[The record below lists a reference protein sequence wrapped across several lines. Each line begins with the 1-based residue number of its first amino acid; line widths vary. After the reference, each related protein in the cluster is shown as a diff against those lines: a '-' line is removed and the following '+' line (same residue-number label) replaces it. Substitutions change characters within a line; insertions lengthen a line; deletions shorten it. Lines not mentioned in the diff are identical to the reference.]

1 MTAARTGLDGTHRWT
16 QLTFVENDPL
26 DFDLDEWADVMER
39 TASTAVCISAGGYV
53 AYYPTKVPLHHRSA
67 YLGDRDLL
75 GEVVDLARSRGMAV
89 MARVDPHAVHRD
101 VVEQRPDWIARTE
114 DGELLEHWA
123 MPGIYLTDA
132 FGGYSWEL
140 TTEVLREI
148 ARDYDVDALFAN
160 RWQGHGPGYTAT
172 TAADFRAA
180 TGRALPTSKDPAGG
194 EAWATYRAW
203 RRSRLSDLVAHWDRA
218 VQEVA
223 PAVRFVPNLGSFT
236 AADLEPRVARAVPF
250 LLVDHQ
256 ARGDGEALWSAGR
269 DAKRVRALHP
279 GKPVGLIT
287 SVGPESHDFRW
298 KDSVNA
304 AVETTGWIV
313 DGFVHGAFP
322 WFTKFA
328 ARIPDPRWIPAVERG
343 FGLHRAVSAD
353 LGESRPVAEV
363 LVWDAD
369 ERGATT
375 PVRDAA
381 SGVYQALV
389 ELGVPFEYVGPG
401 SLAALSRPGVRLVVV
416 PEVPTLD
423 EAAADALR
431 AFAEGGGALL
441 LTGGGPDVVGG
452 GDGDGA
458 DVPGRG
464 PLVTALLGVDVVERR
479 GGIVRNNYVQREPR
493 GALQDGFGDARR
505 VVGGTRLVRFAV
517 PDGAGGLD
525 VSWRFVPD
533 HPDLPMEEVYP
544 RSEPTDPA
552 VLGGPVGAGRVD
564 VVGFN
569 LTELYWQAL
578 QADHL
583 TLLDNLVRRGLGGR
597 RAVELHGPGVL
608 DVATWAGDRSFT
620 VLAAN
625 LTDPMMMRGQRR
637 AVSPLA
643 GVRVVLD
650 VDRVGALAGST
661 VPQEPADAGPGA
673 GLRVEVLVGEVWERA
688 EATASGG
695 RIEVSLP
702 PVRELAAVR
711 LSW

>member
-1 MTAARTGLDGTHRWT
+1 MSAARTGLGGEHRWT
-16 QLTFVENDPL
+16 QLTFVENDPI
-26 DFDLDEWADVMER
+26 DFDLDAWADVMDR
-39 TASTAVCISAGGYV
+39 TASTAVCISAGGYI
-53 AYYPTKVPLHHRSA
+53 AYYPTKVPLHHRSV

-101 VVEQRPDWIARTE
+101 VVDQRPEWIARTE

-132 FGGYSWEL
+132 FGGYSWDL

-160 RWQGHGPGYTAT
+160 RWQGHGPGYTES
-172 TAADFRAA
+172 TAREFRAA
-180 TGRALPTSKDPAGG
+180 TGRDLPRAADPADG
-194 EAWATYRAW
+194 EAWAAYRAW

-218 VQEVA
+218 VQDVA

-256 ARGDGEALWSAGR
+256 ARGDGEALWAAGR

-328 ARIPDPRWIPAVERG
+328 ARIHDPRWIPAVERA
-343 FGLHRAVSAD
+343 FGLHRAVASVRGD
-353 LGESRPVAEV
+353 EVPVAEA

-369 ERGATT
+369 EHRGS
-375 PVRDAA
+375 PQVRDAG
-381 SGVYQALV
+381 SGVYQVLV

-401 SLAALSRPGVRLVVV
+401 SLSALTRPGVRLVVL
-416 PEVPTLD
+416 PEVPSLD
-423 EAAADALR
+423 AAAADALR
-431 AFAEGGGALL
+431 AFVEAGGSLL
-441 LTGGGPDVVGG
+441 LTGGGPDV
-452 GDGDGA
+452 A
-458 DVPGRG
+458 GRG
-464 PLVTALLGVDVVERR
+464 ALVTDLLGVDVAERR
-479 GGIVRNNYVQREPR
+479 AGIVRNNYVQREPG
-493 GALQDGFGDARR
+493 GAFQEGFDDALRI
-505 VVGGTRLVRFAV
+505 VGGTRLVRFG
-517 PDGAGGLD
+517 PLEGLQD
-525 VSWRFVPD
+525 RAAEVSWRFVPD

-544 RSEPTDPA
+544 RSAPTDPA
-552 VLGGPVGAGRVD
+552 VFGAPVGAGRID

-569 LTELYWQAL
+569 VAELYWQAL

-583 TLLDNLVRRGLGGR
+583 TLLGNLVRHGLGGR
-597 RAVELHGPGVL
+597 RSVEVHGPGVI
-608 DVATWAGDRSFT
+608 DVATWAGERAFT

-637 AVSPLA
+637 VVSPLA
-643 GVRVVLD
+643 GVRVV
-650 VDRVGALAGST
+650 VDLERVAALAGGA
-661 VPQEPADAGPGA
+661 VPDGGA
-673 GLRVEVLVGEVWERA
+673 VQVRALVGEDWADA
-688 EATASGG
+688 EASLSGH
-695 RIEVSLP
+695 RLDVPLP
-702 PVRELAAVR
+702 PVHELMA
-711 LSW
+711 LHLTW

>member
-1 MTAARTGLDGTHRWT
+1 MTAVRTRLDGEHRWT

-26 DFDLDEWADVMER
+26 DFDLDAWADVMER

-53 AYYPTKVPLHHRSA
+53 AYYPTKVPLHHRSV
-67 YLGDRDLL
+67 YLGDRDLF

-132 FGGYSWEL
+132 FGGYSQEL

-160 RWQGHGPGYTAT
+160 RWQGHGPGYTES
-172 TAADFRAA
+172 TAREYRAA
-180 TGRALPTSKDPAGG
+180 TGRDLPRAADPADGA
-194 EAWATYRAW
+194 AWATYRAW

-218 VQEVA
+218 VQDVA

-236 AADLEPRVARAVPF
+236 AADLEPRVARSVPF

-256 ARGDGEALWSAGR
+256 ARGDGEALWAAGR

-322 WFTKFA
+322 WYTKFA
-328 ARIPDPRWIPAVERG
+328 ARIHDPRWIPAVERA
-343 FGLHRAVSAD
+343 FGLHRAVAD
-353 LGESRPVAEV
+353 ARAGERPVAET

-369 ERGATT
+369 EHTATRQ
-375 PVRDAA
+375 VRDAA

-401 SLAALSRPGVRLVVV
+401 SLTALTRPGVRLVVV
-416 PEVPTLD
+416 PEVASVPA
-423 EAAADALR
+423 EAAGALR
-431 AFAEGGGALL
+431 AFVETGGALL
-441 LTGGGPDVVGG
+441 LTGGGPDV
-452 GDGDGA
+452 DGRQA
-458 DVPGRG
+458 
-464 PLVTALLGVDVVERR
+464 LVTELLGVEVAERR
-479 GGIVRNNYVQREPR
+479 AGVVRNNYVRREPG
-493 GALQDGFGDARR
+493 GALQEGFGDAQRI
-505 VVGGTRLVRFAV
+505 VGGTRLVRF
-517 PDGAGGLD
+517 GALGGTGAASGGTGGPGTPAPAFD

-544 RSEPTDPA
+544 RSEPTEPA
-552 VLGGPVGAGRVD
+552 VFGARLGAGRVD
-564 VVGFN
+564 VIGFN
-569 LTELYWQAL
+569 VTELYWQAL
-578 QADHL
+578 QGDHL
-583 TLLDNLVRRGLGGR
+583 TLLGNAVRRGLGGGT
-597 RAVELHGPGVL
+597 AVEVRGPGVL

-637 AVSPLA
+637 RVSPLD
-643 GVRVVLD
+643 GVRLVVDL
-650 VDRVGALAGST
+650 DRVAALAGGA
-661 VPQEPADAGPGA
+661 VPTGPTGA
-673 GLRVEVLVGEVWERA
+673 AVRAEVLDGETWTPVDVEGSDGRVELV
-688 EATASGG
+688 
-695 RIEVSLP
+695 LP

-711 LSW
+711 LTW

>member
-1 MTAARTGLDGTHRWT
+1 MSAARRALDGEHRWT

-26 DFDLDEWADVMER
+26 DFDLDAWADVMER
-39 TASTAVCISAGGYV
+39 TASTAVCISAGGYM
-53 AYYPTKVPLHHRSA
+53 AYYPTKVPLHHRSV

-101 VVEQRPDWIARTE
+101 VVEQRPEWIARTE

-123 MPGIYLTDA
+123 MPDIYLTDA

-160 RWQGHGPGYTAT
+160 RWQGHGPGYTDS
-172 TAADFRAA
+172 TAREYRAA
-180 TGRALPTSKDPAGG
+180 TGRDLPRTADPADG
-194 EAWATYRAW
+194 EAWSTYRAW
-203 RRSRLSDLVAHWDRA
+203 RRRRLSDLVAHWDQA
-218 VQEVA
+218 VQDVA

-256 ARGDGEALWSAGR
+256 ARGDGEALWAAGR

-328 ARIPDPRWIPAVERG
+328 ARIHDPRWIPAVERA
-343 FGLHRAVSAD
+343 FGLHRAVASVRAD
-353 LGESRPVAEV
+353 ERPVAEA

-369 ERGATT
+369 EHRGSAR
-375 PVRDAA
+375 VRDAG
-381 SGVYQALV
+381 SGVYQVLV

-401 SLAALSRPGVRLVVV
+401 SLSALARPGVRLVVL
-416 PEVPTLD
+416 PEVPSLD
-423 EAAADALR
+423 AAAADALR
-431 AFAEGGGALL
+431 AFVEAGGSLL
-441 LTGGGPDVVGG
+441 LTGGGPDV
-452 GDGDGA
+452 A
-458 DVPGRG
+458 GRG
-464 PLVTALLGVDVVERR
+464 ALVTELLGVDVVERR
-479 GGIVRNNYVQREPR
+479 GGIVRNNYVQREPA
-493 GALQDGFGDARR
+493 GALQEGFGDALRI
-505 VVGGTRLVRFAV
+505 VGGTRLVRF
-517 PDGAGGLD
+517 GALED
-525 VSWRFVPD
+525 AAEVSWRFVPD

-544 RSEPTDPA
+544 RSAAIDPA
-552 VLGGPVGAGRVD
+552 VFSAAVGAGRVD

-569 LTELYWQAL
+569 VAELYWQAL

-583 TLLDNLVRRGLGGR
+583 ILLGNLVRRGLGGR
-597 RAVELHGPGVL
+597 RSVEVHGPGVL
-608 DVATWAGDRSFT
+608 DVATWAGERSFT

-637 AVSPLA
+637 AVSPLDD
-643 GVRVVLD
+643 VRVVVDL
-650 VDRVGALAGST
+650 DRVAALVGTPAGDGRQ
-661 VPQEPADAGPGA
+661 VRA
-673 GLRVEVLVGEVWERA
+673 RVLVGEDWEDA
-688 EATASGG
+688 DATASAETV
-695 RIEVSLP
+695 EVHLP
-702 PVRELAAVR
+702 PIHELAALR
-711 LSW
+711 LTW

>member
-1 MTAARTGLDGTHRWT
+1 MRRGLDGRLRWT

-26 DFDLDEWADVMER
+26 DFDLDAWADVMER
-39 TASTAVCISAGGYV
+39 TASTAVCISAGGYI
-53 AYYPTKVPLHHRSA
+53 AYYPTKVPLHHRSV

-101 VVEQRPDWIARTE
+101 VVDQRPEWIARTE
-114 DGELLEHWA
+114 DGELQEHWA

-132 FGGYSWEL
+132 FGGYSWDL

-160 RWQGHGPGYTAT
+160 RWQGHGPGYTES
-172 TAADFRAA
+172 TAREFRSA
-180 TGRALPTSKDPAGG
+180 TGRALPTSADPAGG

-203 RRSRLSDLVAHWDRA
+203 RRSRLSDLVAHWDQA
-218 VQEVA
+218 VQDVA

-236 AADLEPRVARAVPF
+236 AADLEPRVARSVPF

-256 ARGDGEALWSAGR
+256 ARGDGEALWAAGR

-287 SVGPESHDFRW
+287 SVGPESHSFRW

-322 WFTKFA
+322 WYTKFA
-328 ARIPDPRWIPAVERG
+328 ARIHDPRWIPAVERA
-343 FGLHRAVSAD
+343 FGLHRAAD
-353 LGESRPVAEV
+353 AVLAGATPAAEV

-369 ERGATT
+369 EHTASAR
-375 PVRDAA
+375 VRDAA
-381 SGVYQALV
+381 TGIYQMLV
-389 ELGVPFEYVGPG
+389 ELGVPFEYVGQG
-401 SLAALSRPGVRLVVV
+401 SLPTLARPGVRLVVL
-416 PEVPTLD
+416 PEVASLD
-423 EAAADALR
+423 AAAADALR
-431 AFAEGGGALL
+431 AFAEGGGTLL
-441 LTGGGPDVVGG
+441 LTGGGPDV
-452 GDGDGA
+452 A
-458 DVPGRG
+458 GRG
-464 PLVTALLGVDVVERR
+464 ALVTELLGVEIAERR
-479 GGIVRNNYVQREPR
+479 DGIVRNNYVQREPG
-493 GALQDGFGDARR
+493 GAMQEGFGDAVRI
-505 VVGGTRLVRFAV
+505 VGGTRLVRFG
-517 PDGAGGLD
+517 PLGGD
-525 VSWRFVPD
+525 HGVSWRFVPD

-544 RSEPTDPA
+544 RSLPTDPA
-552 VLGGPVGAGRVD
+552 VFSAGLGAGRVD

-569 LTELYWQAL
+569 VAELYWQAL

-583 TLLDNLVRRGLGGR
+583 VLLGNLVRGGLGGER
-597 RAVELHGPGVL
+597 SVEVHGTGVL

-637 AVSPLA
+637 AVSPLD
-643 GVRVVLD
+643 GVRVVVDLDRVAALTGGAPAGTEVRVRVLFGQEWAD
-650 VDRVGALAGST
+650 VD
-661 VPQEPADAGPGA
+661 
-673 GLRVEVLVGEVWERA
+673 
-688 EATASGG
+688 ASRSGQ
-695 RIEVSLP
+695 RLELLLP
-702 PVRELAAVR
+702 PVHELAAVH
-711 LSW
+711 LDW

>member
-1 MTAARTGLDGTHRWT
+1 MTAARRGLDGEHRWT

-26 DFDLDEWADVMER
+26 DFDLDEWGDVMER
-39 TASTAVCISAGGYV
+39 TASTAVCISAGGYI
-53 AYYPTKVPLHHRSA
+53 AYYPTKVGLHHRSV

-101 VVEQRPDWIARTE
+101 VVDQRPDWIARTE

-160 RWQGHGPGYTAT
+160 RWQGHGPGYTDS
-172 TAADFRAA
+172 TAREFRAA
-180 TGRALPTSKDPAGG
+180 TGRNLPRAADPADG

-203 RRSRLSDLVAHWDRA
+203 RRSRLSELVAHWDRA
-218 VQEVA
+218 VQDVA

-256 ARGDGEALWSAGR
+256 ARGNGEALWAAGR

-328 ARIPDPRWIPAVERG
+328 ARIHDPRWIPAVERA
-343 FGLHRAVSAD
+343 FGLHRAVASVRAD
-353 LGESRPVAEV
+353 ELPVAEA

-369 ERGATT
+369 EHAGSAR
-375 PVRDAA
+375 VRDAG
-381 SGVYQALV
+381 SGVYQVLV

-401 SLAALSRPGVRLVVV
+401 SLPALARPGVRLVVL
-416 PEVPTLD
+416 PEVPSVD
-423 EAAADALR
+423 AATADALR
-431 AFAEGGGALL
+431 TFVEGGGTLL
-441 LTGGGPDVVGG
+441 LTGAGPDVVGG
-452 GDGDGA
+452 E
-458 DVPGRG
+458 
-464 PLVTALLGVDVVERR
+464 PLVTELLGVEVTERR
-479 GGIVRNNYVQREPR
+479 DGIVRNNYVQRVPR
-493 GALQDGFGDARR
+493 GALQEGFGDARR
-505 VVGGTRLVRFAV
+505 IVGGTRLARFGAL
-517 PDGAGGLD
+517 DGAIE

-552 VLGGPVGAGRVD
+552 VFSGSVGAGRVD

-569 LTELYWQAL
+569 VAELYWQAL

-583 TLLDNLVRRGLGGR
+583 TLLGNLVRQGLGGR
-597 RAVELHGPGVL
+597 RSVELRGPGVL
-608 DVATWAGDRSFT
+608 DVATWAGERSCT

-637 AVSPLA
+637 KVAPLD
-643 GVRVVLD
+643 GVRVAVDL
-650 VDRVGALAGST
+650 DRVAALAGG
-661 VPQEPADAGPGA
+661 VAPDGGA
-673 GLRVEVLVGEVWERA
+673 VRVRVLVGDAWQDTD
-688 EATASGG
+688 AT
-695 RIEVSLP
+695 VSEGTVDVPLP
-702 PVRELAAVR
+702 PVHELAA
-711 LSW
+711 LSLTW

>member
-1 MTAARTGLDGTHRWT
+1 MTAARTGLDGEHRWT

-26 DFDLDEWADVMER
+26 DFDLDAWADVMER
-39 TASTAVCISAGGYV
+39 TASTAVCISAGGYI
-53 AYYPTKVPLHHRSA
+53 AYYPTKVPLHHRSV

-101 VVEQRPDWIARTE
+101 VVEERPDWIARTE

-160 RWQGHGPGYTAT
+160 RWQGHGPGYTES
-172 TAADFRAA
+172 TARDFRSA
-180 TGRALPTSKDPAGG
+180 TGRALPTTADPADG

-218 VQEVA
+218 VQDAA

-236 AADLEPRVARAVPF
+236 AADLEPRVARSVPF

-256 ARGDGEALWSAGR
+256 ARGDGEALWAAGR

-328 ARIPDPRWIPAVERG
+328 ARIHDPRWIPAVERA
-343 FGLHRAVSAD
+343 FGLHRAVAGVRGD
-353 LGESRPVAEV
+353 ERPVAEV

-369 ERGATT
+369 EHTASTR
-375 PVRDAA
+375 VRDAA
-381 SGVYQALV
+381 SGVYQVLV

-401 SLAALSRPGVRLVVV
+401 SLSALTKPGVRLVVL
-416 PEVPTLD
+416 PEVPSLD
-423 EAAADALR
+423 TSAADALR
-431 AFAEGGGALL
+431 VFVEDGGALL
-441 LTGGGPDVVGG
+441 LTGGGPDV
-452 GDGDGA
+452 A
-458 DVPGRG
+458 GRG
-464 PLVTALLGVDVVERR
+464 ALVTELLGVDVVERR
-479 GGIVRNNYVQREPR
+479 GGIVRNNYVQREP
-493 GALQDGFGDARR
+493 GGTLQEGYGDALRI
-505 VVGGTRLVRFAV
+505 VGGTRLVRFGALDGV
-517 PDGAGGLD
+517 PVGASAGAPTGAFD

-544 RSEPTDPA
+544 RSEPTAPA
-552 VLGGPVGAGRVD
+552 VFGAEVGAGRVD

-569 LTELYWQAL
+569 VAELYWQAL
-578 QADHL
+578 QSDHL
-583 TLLDNLVRRGLGGR
+583 TLLDNLVRRALGGR
-597 RAVELHGPGVL
+597 RSVAVRGPGVV

-637 AVSPLA
+637 AVSPLD
-643 GVRVVLD
+643 GVRVAVDL
-650 VDRVGALAGST
+650 DRVAALAGGPVPDEVRLQVLAGEDWVDADVSMSAGT
-661 VPQEPADAGPGA
+661 VDVA
-673 GLRVEVLVGEVWERA
+673 
-688 EATASGG
+688 
-695 RIEVSLP
+695 LP
-702 PVRELAAVR
+702 PVLELAALR
-711 LSW
+711 LTW

>member
-53 AYYPTKVPLHHRSA
+53 AYYPTKVPLHHRST

-172 TAADFRAA
+172 TAADYRAA
-180 TGRALPTSKDPAGG
+180 TGRPLPTSKDPAGG

-328 ARIPDPRWIPAVERG
+328 AKIHDPRWIPAVERA
-343 FGLHRAVSAD
+343 FGLHRAVSGGLA
-353 LGESRPVAEV
+353 GARPVAET

-369 ERGATT
+369 ERAASQ

-401 SLAALSRPGVRLVVV
+401 SLSALSRPGVRLVVL
-416 PEVPTLD
+416 PEVPTL
-423 EAAADALR
+423 EAAAADALR
-431 AFAEGGGALL
+431 SFAEAGGALL
-441 LTGGGPDVVGG
+441 LTGGGPDV
-452 GDGDGA
+452 A
-458 DVPGRG
+458 GRG
-464 PLVTALLGVDVVERR
+464 PLVRELLGVDVVERR
-479 GGIVRNNYVQREPR
+479 GGIVRNNYVQREPG

-505 VVGGTRLVRFAV
+505 VVGGTRLVRFGVPADAGGL
-517 PDGAGGLD
+517 PDGAGGVD

-544 RSEPTDPA
+544 RSVATDPA
-552 VLGGPVGAGRVD
+552 VLGGAVGAGRAD

-569 LTELYWQAL
+569 VTELYWQAL

-583 TLLDNLVRRGLGGR
+583 TLLDNLVRRGLDGG
-597 RAVELHGPGVL
+597 RAVEVRGPGVL

-637 AVSPLA
+637 VVVPLD
-643 GVRVVLD
+643 GVRVVVDL
-650 VDRVGALAGST
+650 DRVAALAGAP
-661 VPQEPADAGPGA
+661 VPRDVAGDGA
-673 GLRVEVLVGEVWERA
+673 GEGAGVRVEVLVGEDWARA
-688 EATASGG
+688 EVTASAG
-695 RIEVSLP
+695 RLEVALP
-702 PVRELAAVR
+702 PVEELAAVR
-711 LSW
+711 LTW

>member
-1 MTAARTGLDGTHRWT
+1 MSAARAGLDGEHRWT

-26 DFDLDEWADVMER
+26 DFDLDAWADVMER
-39 TASTAVCISAGGYV
+39 TASTAVCISAGGYI
-53 AYYPTKVPLHHRSA
+53 AYYPTKVPLHHRSV

-89 MARVDPHAVHRD
+89 MARVDPHAVHQD

-160 RWQGHGPGYTAT
+160 RWQGHGPGYTAS
-172 TAADFRAA
+172 TAAQFRAA
-180 TGRALPTSKDPAGG
+180 TGRDLPRAGDAADG
-194 EAWATYRAW
+194 AAWATYRAW

-218 VQEVA
+218 VRDVA

-256 ARGDGEALWSAGR
+256 ARGDGEALWAAGR

-328 ARIPDPRWIPAVERG
+328 ARIHDPRWIPAVERA
-343 FGLHRAVSAD
+343 FGLHRAVAD
-353 LGESRPVAEV
+353 VRDGERPVAET

-369 ERGATT
+369 EHRGSAR
-375 PVRDAA
+375 VRDAG
-381 SGVYQALV
+381 SGVYQVLV

-401 SLAALSRPGVRLVVV
+401 SLSALTRPGVRLVVL
-416 PEVPTLD
+416 PEVPSVD
-423 EAAADALR
+423 AATADALR
-431 AFAEGGGALL
+431 AFVEAGGSLV
-441 LTGGGPDVVGG
+441 LTGGGPDVAGG
-452 GDGDGA
+452 GA
-458 DVPGRG
+458 
-464 PLVTALLGVDVVERR
+464 LVTALLGVDVTERR
-479 GGIVRNNYVQREPR
+479 DGIVRNNYVQREPG
-493 GALQDGFGDARR
+493 GALQEGFGDALRI
-505 VVGGTRLVRFAV
+505 VGGTRLVRFG
-517 PDGAGGLD
+517 PLGGAAD
-525 VSWRFVPD
+525 VSAFDVAWRFVPD

-544 RSEPTDPA
+544 RSEPTEPA
-552 VLGGPVGAGRVD
+552 VFSAPVGAGHVH

-569 LTELYWQAL
+569 LAELYWQAL

-583 TLLDNLVRRGLGGR
+583 TLLGNLVRRGLGAR
-597 RAVELHGPGVL
+597 RSVEVHGPGVL
-608 DVATWAGDRSFT
+608 DVATWAGDHSLT

-637 AVSPLA
+637 VVSPLD
-643 GVRVVLD
+643 GVRVV
-650 VDRVGALAGST
+650 VDLERVAALAGGV
-661 VPQEPADAGPGA
+661 VPDGGA
-673 GLRVEVLVGEVWERA
+673 VRVRVLVGEEWA
-688 EATASGG
+688 DADASGTA
-695 RIEVSLP
+695 RQIEVLLP
-702 PVRELAAVR
+702 PVHELAA
-711 LSW
+711 LHLAW

>member
-1 MTAARTGLDGTHRWT
+1 MTAARRPLDGEHRWT

-26 DFDLDEWADVMER
+26 DFDLDAWADVMER
-39 TASTAVCISAGGYV
+39 TASTAVCISAGGYI
-53 AYYPTKVPLHHRSA
+53 AYYPTKVPLHHRSV

-89 MARVDPHAVHRD
+89 MARVDPHAVHQD
-101 VVEQRPDWIARTE
+101 VVDQHPEWIARTE

-160 RWQGHGPGYTAT
+160 RWQGHGPGYTET
-172 TAADFRAA
+172 TAKDFRSA
-180 TGRALPTSKDPAGG
+180 TGRALPRAADPADG

-203 RRSRLSDLVAHWDRA
+203 RRHRLSDLVAHWDQA
-218 VQEVA
+218 VQDVA

-236 AADLEPRVARAVPF
+236 AADLDPRVARSVPF

-256 ARGDGEALWSAGR
+256 ARGDGEALWAAGR

-287 SVGPESHDFRW
+287 SVGPESHNFRW

-328 ARIPDPRWIPAVERG
+328 ARIQDPRWIPAVERA
-343 FGLHRAVSAD
+343 FGLHRAVAD
-353 LGESRPVAEV
+353 VRADALPVAEA

-369 ERGATT
+369 EHTASTR
-375 PVRDAA
+375 VRDAA
-381 SGVYQALV
+381 SGVYQVLV
-389 ELGVPFEYVGPG
+389 ELSVPFEYVGQG
-401 SLAALSRPGVRLVVV
+401 SLSALARPGVRLVVL
-416 PEVPTLD
+416 PEVSSLD
-423 EAAADALR
+423 AAAADALR
-431 AFAEGGGALL
+431 AFVEGGGSLL
-441 LTGGGPDVVGG
+441 LTGGGPDVVGR
-452 GDGDGA
+452 GA
-458 DVPGRG
+458 
-464 PLVTALLGVDVVERR
+464 LVTELLGVDVVERR
-479 GGIVRNNYVQREPR
+479 DGIVRNNYVQREPG
-493 GALQDGFGDARR
+493 GALQNGFGDALRI
-505 VVGGTRLVRFAV
+505 VGGTRLVRFGTTA
-517 PDGAGGLD
+517 DGLD

-544 RSEPTDPA
+544 RSSPTDPA
-552 VLGGPVGAGRVD
+552 VFGAAVGEGRVD
-564 VVGFN
+564 VIGFN
-569 LTELYWQAL
+569 VAELYWQAL

-583 TLLDNLVRRGLGGR
+583 TLLDNLVRHGLGGR
-597 RAVELHGPGVL
+597 RAVEVHGPGVL

-637 AVSPLA
+637 AVSPLD
-643 GVRVVLD
+643 GVRVV
-650 VDRVGALAGST
+650 VDLARAGALAGGPVPSGQVPGEQGT
-661 VPQEPADAGPGA
+661 VRAQ
-673 GLRVEVLVGEVWERA
+673 VLVGEKWA
-688 EATASGG
+688 DADASVSAGTVD
-695 RIEVSLP
+695 VSLP
-702 PVRELAAVR
+702 PVHELAAVR
-711 LSW
+711 LTW

>member
-1 MTAARTGLDGTHRWT
+1 MSAARRGLDGEHRWT
-16 QLTFVENDPL
+16 QLTFVENDPT
-26 DFDLDEWADVMER
+26 DFDLDAWADVMER
-39 TASTAVCISAGGYV
+39 TASTAVCISAGGYI
-53 AYYPTKVPLHHRSA
+53 AYYPTKVPLHHRSV

-101 VVEQRPDWIARTE
+101 VVDQRPEWIARTE

-160 RWQGHGPGYTAT
+160 RWQGHGPGYTEAT
-172 TAADFRAA
+172 RRDYRAA
-180 TGRALPTSKDPAGG
+180 TGRPLPGAGDPADG

-203 RRSRLSDLVAHWDRA
+203 RRSRLSDLVAHWDQA
-218 VQEVA
+218 VREVA

-256 ARGDGEALWSAGR
+256 ARGDGEALWAAGR

-328 ARIPDPRWIPAVERG
+328 ARIHDPRWIPAVERA
-343 FGLHRAVSAD
+343 FGLHRAVASVRGDA
-353 LGESRPVAEV
+353 RPVAEA

-369 ERGATT
+369 EHRGSAQ
-375 PVRDAA
+375 VRDAG
-381 SGVYQALV
+381 SGVYQVLV

-401 SLAALSRPGVRLVVV
+401 SLSALTRPGVRLVVL
-416 PEVPTLD
+416 PEVPSID
-423 EAAADALR
+423 VAAADALR
-431 AFAEGGGALL
+431 AFVEAGGSLL
-441 LTGGGPDVVGG
+441 LTGGGPDVVGRR
-452 GDGDGA
+452 A
-458 DVPGRG
+458 
-464 PLVTALLGVDVVERR
+464 LVTELLGVDVVERR
-479 GGIVRNNYVQREPR
+479 GGIVRNNYVQREPS
-493 GALQDGFGDARR
+493 GAFQEGFGDARR
-505 VVGGTRLVRFAV
+505 IVGGTRLVRF
-517 PDGAGGLD
+517 GAPAGAAD

-544 RSEPTDPA
+544 RSAPTDPA
-552 VLGGPVGAGRVD
+552 VLGAEVGAGRVD

-569 LTELYWQAL
+569 AAELYWQAL

-583 TLLDNLVRRGLGGR
+583 TLLGNLVRHGLGGR
-597 RAVELHGPGVL
+597 QAVEVYGPGVL
-608 DVATWAGDRSFT
+608 DVATWAGGRSFT

-637 AVSPLA
+637 VVSPLD
-643 GVRVVLD
+643 GVRVV
-650 VDRVGALAGST
+650 VDLERVAALAGGP
-661 VPQEPADAGPGA
+661 VPDDGVVPDGSPSVDGGPV
-673 GLRVEVLVGEVWERA
+673 RVRVLVGEEWA
-688 EATASGG
+688 EADVNGTA
-695 RIEVSLP
+695 RQIEVALP
-702 PVRELAAVR
+702 PVHELAA
-711 LSW
+711 LHLTW

>member
-1 MTAARTGLDGTHRWT
+1 MVGSPDWPRQATRWA
-16 QLTFVENDPL
+16 QLTLTEDDPPQLDL
-26 DFDLDEWADVMER
+26 DFWLGLMRESQANA
-39 TASTAVCISAGGYV
+39 TCISAGGYI
-53 AYYPTKVPLHHRSA
+53 AYYPTKVPLHHRSV

-101 VVEQRPDWIARTE
+101 VVDQRPEWIARTE
-114 DGELLEHWA
+114 DGELQEHWA

-132 FGGYSWEL
+132 FGGYSWDL

-160 RWQGHGPGYTAT
+160 RWQGHGPGYTES
-172 TAADFRAA
+172 TAAEFRAA
-180 TGRALPTSKDPAGG
+180 TGRDLPRSADPADG

-203 RRSRLSDLVAHWDRA
+203 RRSRLSDLVAHWDQA
-218 VQEVA
+218 VQDVA

-236 AADLEPRVARAVPF
+236 AADLEPRVARSVPF

-256 ARGDGEALWSAGR
+256 ARGDGEALWAAGR

-287 SVGPESHDFRW
+287 SVGPESHSFRW

-322 WFTKFA
+322 WYTKFA
-328 ARIPDPRWIPAVERG
+328 ARIHDPRWIPAVERA
-343 FGLHRAVSAD
+343 FGLHRAVDEVLAHAT
-353 LGESRPVAEV
+353 PAAEV

-369 ERGATT
+369 EHTASAR
-375 PVRDAA
+375 VRDAA
-381 SGVYQALV
+381 TGIYQMLV
-389 ELGVPFEYVGPG
+389 ELGVPFEYVGQG
-401 SLAALSRPGVRLVVV
+401 SLPTLARPGVRLVVL
-416 PEVPTLD
+416 PEVASLD
-423 EAAADALR
+423 AAAADALR
-431 AFAEGGGALL
+431 AFAEGGGTLL
-441 LTGGGPDVVGG
+441 LTGGGPDV
-452 GDGDGA
+452 A
-458 DVPGRG
+458 GRG
-464 PLVTALLGVDVVERR
+464 ALVTLLLGVDVAERR
-479 GGIVRNNYVQREPR
+479 GGIVRNNYVQREPG
-493 GALQDGFGDARR
+493 GALQEGFGDAVRI
-505 VVGGTRLVRFAV
+505 VGGTRLVRFGPLAR
-517 PDGAGGLD
+517 DHD

-544 RSEPTDPA
+544 RSLPTDPA
-552 VLGGPVGAGRVD
+552 VFSARLGAGRVD

-569 LTELYWQAL
+569 VAELYWQAL

-583 TLLDNLVRRGLGGR
+583 VLLGNLVRGGLGGTR
-597 RAVELHGPGVL
+597 SVEVHGTGVL

-637 AVSPLA
+637 AVSPLD
-643 GVRVVLD
+643 GVRVAVDLDRVAALTGGAPAGAEVRVRVLFGQEWAD
-650 VDRVGALAGST
+650 VD
-661 VPQEPADAGPGA
+661 
-673 GLRVEVLVGEVWERA
+673 
-688 EATASGG
+688 ASRSGQ
-695 RIEVSLP
+695 RLELLLP
-702 PVRELAAVR
+702 PVHELAAVH
-711 LSW
+711 LDW

>member
-1 MTAARTGLDGTHRWT
+1 MRTRLDGELRWT

-26 DFDLDEWADVMER
+26 DFDLDAWADVMDR

-53 AYYPTKVPLHHRSA
+53 AYYPTKVGLHHRSVH
-67 YLGDRDLL
+67 LGDRDLL

-89 MARVDPHAVHRD
+89 MARVDPHAVHQD
-101 VVEQRPDWIARTE
+101 VVDQRPEWIARTE

-160 RWQGHGPGYTAT
+160 RWQGHGPGYTESTAREYRAT
-172 TAADFRAA
+172 TGRDLPRAA
-180 TGRALPTSKDPAGG
+180 DPAGG

-203 RRSRLSDLVAHWDRA
+203 RRSRLSDLVAHWDKA

-223 PAVRFVPNLGSFT
+223 PEVRFVPNLGSFT
-236 AADLEPRVARAVPF
+236 AADLEPRVARSVPF

-256 ARGDGEALWSAGR
+256 ARGDGEALWAAGR

-287 SVGPESHDFRW
+287 SVGPELHDFRW

-328 ARIPDPRWIPAVERG
+328 ARIHDPRWIPAVERA
-343 FGLHRAVSAD
+343 FGLHRAVAD
-353 LGESRPVAEV
+353 VREDERPAAET

-369 ERGATT
+369 EHTATRR
-375 PVRDAA
+375 VRDAA

-401 SLAALSRPGVRLVVV
+401 SLTALTRPGVRLVVV
-416 PEVPTLD
+416 PEVPSI
-423 EAAADALR
+423 EPEAADALR
-431 AFAEGGGALL
+431 VFVEAGGSLL
-441 LTGGGPDVVGG
+441 LTGGGPDVVGRQ
-452 GDGDGA
+452 A
-458 DVPGRG
+458 
-464 PLVTALLGVDVVERR
+464 LVTELLGVEVAERR
-479 GGIVRNNYVQREPR
+479 EGIVRNNYVRREP
-493 GALQDGFGDARR
+493 GGTLQEGFGDAQRI
-505 VVGGTRLVRFAV
+505 VGGTRLVRFGV
-517 PDGAGGLD
+517 LDRTSD

-544 RSEPTDPA
+544 RSEPTEPA
-552 VLGGPVGAGRVD
+552 VFGARLGAGRVD
-564 VVGFN
+564 VIGFN
-569 LTELYWQAL
+569 ATELYWQAL

-583 TLLDNLVRRGLGGR
+583 TLLGNAVRRGLGGGA
-597 RAVELHGPGVL
+597 AVEVRGPGVL

-637 AVSPLA
+637 RVSPLD
-643 GVRVVLD
+643 GVRLAVDL
-650 VDRVGALAGST
+650 DRVAALADGSLPAGPAGKVT
-661 VPQEPADAGPGA
+661 VRTLEGEQWREADASRSGSR
-673 GLRVEVLVGEVWERA
+673 LEVR
-688 EATASGG
+688 
-695 RIEVSLP
+695 LP
-702 PVRELAAVR
+702 PVHELAALR
-711 LSW
+711 LTW

>member
-1 MTAARTGLDGTHRWT
+1 MTAARAGLDGEHRWT

-26 DFDLDEWADVMER
+26 DFDLDAWADVMER
-39 TASTAVCISAGGYV
+39 TASTAVCISAGGYI
-53 AYYPTKVPLHHRSA
+53 AYYPTKVPLHHRSV

-160 RWQGHGPGYTAT
+160 RWQGHGPGYSEATARG
-172 TAADFRAA
+172 FRAA
-180 TGRALPTSKDPAGG
+180 TGRALPRAADPADG

-203 RRSRLSDLVAHWDRA
+203 RRSRLSDLVAHWDQA
-218 VQEVA
+218 VQDVA

-256 ARGDGEALWSAGR
+256 ARGDGEALWAAGR

-328 ARIPDPRWIPAVERG
+328 ARIHDPRWIPAVERA
-343 FGLHRAVSAD
+343 FGLHRAVAD
-353 LGESRPVAEV
+353 VRAGERPVAEA

-369 ERGATT
+369 EHTASGR
-375 PVRDAA
+375 VRDAA
-381 SGVYQALV
+381 SGIYQVMV

-401 SLAALSRPGVRLVVV
+401 SLTALTRPGVRLVVL
-416 PEVPTLD
+416 PEVPSLD
-423 EAAADALR
+423 AAAADALH
-431 AFAEGGGALL
+431 AFVAGGGALL
-441 LTGGGPDVVGG
+441 LTGGGPDV
-452 GDGDGA
+452 A
-458 DVPGRG
+458 GREA
-464 PLVTALLGVDVVERR
+464 LVTELLGVDVVERR
-479 GGIVRNNYVQREPR
+479 AGIVRNNYVQREP
-493 GALQDGFGDARR
+493 GGTLQEGFGDALRI
-505 VVGGTRLVRFAV
+505 VGGTRLVRFGALDGAV
-517 PDGAGGLD
+517 DGAPDGAVD
-525 VSWRFVPD
+525 VAWRFVPD

-544 RSEPTDPA
+544 RSLPTDPA
-552 VLGGPVGAGRVD
+552 VFGATVGAGRVD

-569 LTELYWQAL
+569 VAELYWQVL
-578 QADHL
+578 QSDHL
-583 TLLDNLVRRGLGGR
+583 TLLGNLVRRGLGGR
-597 RAVELHGPGVL
+597 RSVEVHGPGVL

-637 AVSPLA
+637 TVSPLD
-643 GVRVVLD
+643 GVRVV
-650 VDRVGALAGST
+650 VDLERVAALAGGAAPDST
-661 VPQEPADAGPGA
+661 PDSASAG
-673 GLRVEVLVGEVWERA
+673 VQVQVLAGEVWA
-688 EATASGG
+688 DVDAN
-695 RIEVSLP
+695 VSAGTVDVALP
-702 PVRELAAVR
+702 PVHELAALR

>member
-1 MTAARTGLDGTHRWT
+1 MSAARAGLDGEHRWT

-26 DFDLDEWADVMER
+26 DFDLDAWADVMER

-53 AYYPTKVPLHHRSA
+53 AYYPTKVSLHHRSV

-101 VVEQRPDWIARTE
+101 VVEQRPDWIARSE

-160 RWQGHGPGYTAT
+160 RWQGHGPGYTES
-172 TAADFRAA
+172 TAREFRAA
-180 TGRALPTSKDPAGG
+180 TGRDLPRAADPADG
-194 EAWATYRAW
+194 ESWATYRAW

-218 VQEVA
+218 VQDVA

-256 ARGDGEALWSAGR
+256 ARGDGEALWAAGR

-328 ARIPDPRWIPAVERG
+328 ARIHDSRWIPAVQRA
-343 FGLHRAVSAD
+343 FGLHRAVTEVRD
-353 LGESRPVAEV
+353 GERPVAEA

-369 ERGATT
+369 ENRGSAR
-375 PVRDAA
+375 VRDAG

-401 SLAALSRPGVRLVVV
+401 SLSALERPGIRLVVL
-416 PEVPTLD
+416 PEVPSVD
-423 EAAADALR
+423 AATADALR
-431 AFAEGGGALL
+431 TFVQAGGSLL
-441 LTGGGPDVVGG
+441 LTGGGPDVTGT
-452 GDGDGA
+452 
-458 DVPGRG
+458 GRG
-464 PLVTALLGVDVVERR
+464 ALVTELLGVDVVERR
-479 GGIVRNNYVQREPR
+479 AGIVRNNYVQRVPG
-493 GALQDGFGDARR
+493 GAFQEGFGDARR
-505 VVGGTRLVRFAV
+505 IVGGTRPARF
-517 PDGAGGLD
+517 GGVGDAD

-544 RSEPTDPA
+544 RSEPTEPA
-552 VLGGPVGAGRVD
+552 VFGAPVGAGRVD

-569 LTELYWQAL
+569 VAELYWQAL

-583 TLLDNLVRRGLGGR
+583 TLLANLVRRGLGGSR
-597 RAVELHGPGVL
+597 SVELRGPGVL

-637 AVSPLA
+637 VVSPLD
-643 GVRVVLD
+643 GVRAVVDL
-650 VDRVGALAGST
+650 DRVGALTGGA
-661 VPQEPADAGPGA
+661 VPGA
-673 GLRVEVLVGEVWERA
+673 GPAVDGGPVRVQVLVGEEWVDA
-688 EATASGG
+688 DASVSAG
-695 RIEVSLP
+695 RVEVRLP
-702 PVRELAAVR
+702 PVHELTALHLA
-711 LSW
+711 W

>member
-1 MTAARTGLDGTHRWT
+1 MTAARSGLDGTHRWT

-26 DFDLDEWADVMER
+26 DFDLDEWADVIER

-114 DGELLEHWA
+114 DGELQEHWA

-160 RWQGHGPGYTAT
+160 RWQGHGPGYTETA
-172 TAADFRAA
+172 AADFRAA
-180 TGRALPTSKDPAGG
+180 TGRSLPTTADPAGG

-256 ARGDGEALWSAGR
+256 ARGDGEALWAAGR

-328 ARIPDPRWIPAVERG
+328 AKIHDPRWIPAVERA
-343 FGLHRAVSAD
+343 FGLHRAVAGG
-353 LGESRPVAEV
+353 LAGARPVAEV

-369 ERGATT
+369 ERAASER
-375 PVRDAA
+375 VRDAA
-381 SGVYQALV
+381 SGVYQVLV

-401 SLAALSRPGVRLVVV
+401 SLSTLSRPGVRLVVV
-416 PEVPTLD
+416 PEVPVLD
-423 EAAADALR
+423 AAAADALR

-441 LTGGGPDVVGG
+441 LTGGGPDV
-452 GDGDGA
+452 
-458 DVPGRG
+458 PGRG
-464 PLVTALLGVDVVERR
+464 PLVRDLLGVDVVERR
-479 GGIVRNNYVQREPR
+479 GGVVRNNYVQREPG

-505 VVGGTRLVRFAV
+505 VVGGTRLVRFGV
-517 PDGAGGLD
+517 PDGASGID

-544 RSEPTDPA
+544 RSAATDPA
-552 VLGGPVGAGRVD
+552 VLGGAVGAGRAD

-569 LTELYWQAL
+569 VTELYWQAL

-583 TLLDNLVRRGLGGR
+583 TLLDNLVRRGLGGG
-597 RAVELHGPGVL
+597 RAAEVRGPGVL

-637 AVSPLA
+637 AVSPID
-643 GVRVVLD
+643 GVRAVFDL
-650 VDRVGALAGST
+650 DRVGALAGSP

-688 EATASGG
+688 DVTASAR

-702 PVRELAAVR
+702 PVRELAAVH
-711 LSW
+711 LTW

>member
-1 MTAARTGLDGTHRWT
+1 MTAARTALDGTHRWT

-26 DFDLDEWADVMER
+26 DFDLDEWADVIER

-53 AYYPTKVPLHHRSA
+53 AYYPTKVPLHHRST

-101 VVEQRPDWIARTE
+101 VVEQRPEWIARTE

-160 RWQGHGPGYTAT
+160 RWQGHGPGYTAAT
-172 TAADFRAA
+172 SAQFRVA
-180 TGRALPTSKDPAGG
+180 TGRDLPTSADPADG
-194 EAWATYRAW
+194 EAWAAYRAW
-203 RRSRLSDLVAHWDRA
+203 RRTRLSELVAHWDRA
-218 VQEVA
+218 VQDVA

-236 AADLEPRVARAVPF
+236 AADLEPRVARSVPF

-328 ARIPDPRWIPAVERG
+328 ARIPDPRWIPAVERA

-353 LGESRPVAEV
+353 LAESRPVAEV

-369 ERGATT
+369 ERGAPA
-375 PVRDAA
+375 PVRAAA

-401 SLAALSRPGVRLVVV
+401 SLAGLSRPGVRLVVV
-416 PEVPTLD
+416 PEVPTID
-423 EAAADALR
+423 ADAADALR
-431 AFAEGGGALL
+431 AFAEAGGALL
-441 LTGGGPDVVGG
+441 LTGGGPDV
-452 GDGDGA
+452 
-458 DVPGRG
+458 PGRG
-464 PLVTALLGVDVVERR
+464 PLVTELLGVDVVERR
-479 GGIVRNNYVQREPR
+479 GGIVRNNYVQREPG
-493 GALQDGFGDARR
+493 GALQDGFGDALR
-505 VVGGTRLVRFAV
+505 VVGGTRLVRFGL
-517 PDGAGGLD
+517 PDGAGAGGGGADGGGGARGVD

-544 RSEPTDPA
+544 RSEPSDPA
-552 VLGGPVGAGRVD
+552 VLGGEVGAGRVD

-569 LTELYWQAL
+569 VAELYWQAL

-597 RAVELHGPGVL
+597 RAVELRGRGVL

-637 AVSPLA
+637 AVSPLD

-650 VDRVGALAGST
+650 LDRVAALAGGP
-661 VPQEPADAGPGA
+661 VPAERLRVRVLAGGRWADADVAVADGA
-673 GLRVEVLVGEVWERA
+673 AEVP
-688 EATASGG
+688 
-695 RIEVSLP
+695 LP
-702 PVRELAAVR
+702 PVEELAAVR
-711 LSW
+711 LTW